1 MLFAGGRPWLGRL
14 APLPFRWAACFGL
27 PLHSLVDTM
36 GCPAGKLKGQNEAE
50 ADEFVTESRV
60 AIIPE

>member
-1 MLFAGGRPWLGRL
+1 MLFADNRPCG
-14 APLPFRWAACFGL
+14 AARFGL
-27 PLHSLVDTM
+27 PLHSLMDTM
-36 GCPAGKLKGQNEAE
+36 GCPAGKLKGQRKAE